1 MTRDINQAIDSY
13 IYQADRL
20 LVQLEQIQ
28 NQKEDIG
35 TQLTKEAATF
45 LVRGYFG
52 RTGGKIAR
60 SIVVQGEKARIK
72 QLLDEVDRQH
82 RDIVRGIHAL
92 LSQVSDW
99 NKNLKEPNSK
109 RLLTRLDKAQEG
121 VRVKTRVNATK
132 KLLTSLK
139 SKTLGYNSEIHTITP
154 EEAVLAPGS
163 PFKGLMA
170 LNNVFKS
177 VTEYVKICDPW
188 ADFKT
193 LELFLSIPENVK
205 IKFLTENTGGKSKAN
220 RFKRAC
226 NAFQVEHPGFEIRKG
241 QGLHDRFILTS
252 KQGWS
257 VGSSLKD
264 FGKTFSALTP
274 LSDEVKKN
282 TEKIFDDLW
291 RKGQG

>member
-1 MTRDINQAIDSY
+1 MSRGLIQTIDSY
-13 IYQADRL
+13 IYQEDRL

-28 NQKEDIG
+28 KQKEDIG

-45 LVRGYFG
+45 LARGYFG

-60 SIVVQGEKARIK
+60 SIVEKGDKARIN
-72 QLLDEVDRQH
+72 QLLDEVDAQH
-82 RDIVRGIHAL
+82 RDIVRRIHAF
-92 LSQVSDW
+92 LSQVSEW
-99 NKNLKEPNSK
+99 NKNLKESNSK
-109 RLLTRLDKAQEG
+109 RLLSRLDKAQEG

-139 SKTLGYNSEIHTITP
+139 SKTLVYNSDIPTMTP
-154 EEAVLAPGS
+154 KEAVLAPGS
-163 PFKGLMA
+163 PFQGL
-170 LNNVFKS
+170 LQLTNVFNS

-188 ADFKT
+188 ADLKT
-193 LELFLSIPENVK
+193 LELFLSIPKNVE

-226 NAFQVEHPGFEIRKG
+226 KAFQEEHPGFEIRKG
-241 QGLHDRFILTS
+241 QGLHDRFILTA

-264 FGKTFSALTP
+264 FGKDFTALTP
-274 LSDEVKKN
+274 LSDGVKKD
-282 TEKIFDDLW
+282 TEKIFDELW
-291 RKGQG
+291 RKARV